1 MRCCRKYRHKH
12 WALALLAGV
21 FLAGEIHLFCAEILH
36 HHAEVATVCQMGH
49 HGGRYL
55 HAVQDPGPVCPLCQI
70 VRSSSVRPAVQ
81 SIAQNPERESN
92 YQSLARQVRC
102 SLRLTA
108 SLPARAPPLS

>member
-1 MRCCRKYRHKH
+1 
-12 WALALLAGV
+12 
-21 FLAGEIHLFCAEILH
+21 
-36 HHAEVATVCQMGH
+36 
-49 HGGRYL
+49 
-55 HAVQDPGPVCPLCQI
+55 